1 MGTGESGR
9 VFAAQR
15 DVGDIS
21 LQGPALT
28 LRHAGHG
35 AGQAVARNAGGT
47 PDFMPVYLICYANE

>member
-15 DVGDIS
+15 DVSDIS
-21 LQGPALT
+21 SQRRALM

-35 AGQAVARNAGGT
+35 TGQAVARDAGGT
-47 PDFMPVYLICYANE
+47 ADFMPVYLICYENE